1 MLFQAHRGVS
11 SEYPENTVPAFE
23 AAARQGYQIIELDP
37 FFTADGECVV
47 FHDKTLNRTCRN
59 SVGSEIDGTLY
70 VQDLTLAE
78 LRSYDAGIFMGEQF
92 RGTQIPLLRDVLA
105 LAGRTGLM
113 VKIDNRFVR
122 FPEWQQEKLFDIVA
136 ASGVNAGFTCVDA
149 ESVRR
154 VAARFPNAPIHY
166 DGYVD
171 AEKVKTV
178 AALLKNNDYTVWLAL
193 PSKLTS
199 WVKVPMATPELCAMV
214 KSYAKLGIWILDD
227 QKQLQQA
234 EALGADIIETT
245 GSVKPV

>member
-1 MLFQAHRGVS
+1 LD
-11 SEYPENTVPAFE
+11 
-23 AAARQGYQIIELDP
+23 EL
-37 FFTADGECVV
+37 
-47 FHDKTLNRTCRN
+47 
-59 SVGSEIDGTLY
+59 
-70 VQDLTLAE
+70 Q
-78 LRSYDAGIFMGEQF
+78 SYDAGIFMGEQF
-92 RGTQIPLLRDVLA
+92 RGTRVPLLRDGLD

-113 VKIDNRFVR
+113 AKIDNRFAK

-154 VAARFPNAPIHY
+154 VTSRFPDAPIHY

-178 AALLKNNDYTVWLAL
+178 ASLLRNIDYTVWLAL

-214 KSYAKLGIWILDD
+214 KTVAKLGIWILDD
-227 QKQLQQA
+227 PEQLRQA

>member
-11 SEYPENTVPAFE
+11 SEYPENTIPAFE
-23 AAARQGYQIIELDP
+23 AAARQGYQVIELDP
-37 FFTADGECVV
+37 LFTADGACVV

-59 SVGSEIDGTLY
+59 SDGSEIDGTLY
-70 VQDLTLAE
+70 VQDLTLDV
-78 LRSYDAGIFMGEQF
+78 LQSYDAGIFMGERF
-92 RGTQIPLLRDVLA
+92 RGTRVPLLREVLE
-105 LAGRTGLM
+105 LAERTGLM

-136 ASGVNAGFTCVDA
+136 ASGANVGFTCVDVA
-149 ESVRR
+149 SVRR
-154 VAARFPNAPIHY
+154 VLERFPNAHIHY

-171 AEKVKTV
+171 EEKVKTV
-178 AALLKNNDYTVWLAL
+178 ASLLSGNDYTVWLAL

-214 KSYAKLGIWILDD
+214 KRCAKLGIWILDS
-227 QKQLQQA
+227 QEQLREA